1 MAQKKEYKPLLLT
14 TTVRNPQRY
23 KSLLSVLLKYNGKIL
38 DNNIIDEVVFDLI
51 SKKIYIPMYIK
62 HTEHL
67 KSQLTDE
74 DTNFTTEDTNEIIEN
89 SPQQH
94 KEAGFDRGWPSRFD
108 TWYKLAKELGFVYYE
123 INKPIEFS
131 QSGIQLIKSIEP
143 EFAHLENQIFLN
155 AFVKYERNNI
165 LRRVLNTN
173 KPLILLLQTIQ
184 ELKRIFGNT
193 SVGLSRMEIP
203 LLLCWHDG
211 DYIALA
217 KLIQHIR
224 AQYNFAPSEEAIYD
238 QCKIMLNVKNA
249 KGENRFKKSNI
260 LHEMPDEFIRK
271 MRLTGL
277 ISIRGN
283 GRFIDINTLETTKIN
298 YCLEHYAT
306 QKNEFK
312 TVRAYFDYMKEID
325 KNLVSIES
333 IHIMGISER
342 EKLFQKWVSEF
353 SLDILKSELSIVCNP
368 RGSCKNE
375 ILKYISEP
383 VRFEFLVALS
393 LAKAYPNLKVQAN
406 YVIDDEGLPTS
417 FAPGGNADIVC
428 YDDLGNI
435 LFEVTLLTGTTQNAR
450 EMPAIHRHL
459 EEKIKTVP
467 NSFSIMLCPR
477 AHTDTISYSKWLKD
491 TKNLIVV
498 VLETAKFIE
507 TLGIQENARLYCNL

>member
-1 MAQKKEYKPLLLT
+1 MVRKKEYKPLLLT

-23 KSLLSVLLKYNGKIL
+23 KLLLKVLFAYNGKIL
-38 DNNIIDEVVFDLI
+38 NNAIIDNVVFDLI
-51 SKKIYIPMYIK
+51 SSKLYIPMYAK
-62 HTEHL
+62 HTEYL
-67 KSQLTDE
+67 KSQLTE
-74 DTNFTTEDTNEIIEN
+74 EYTPFSKEDTNEIIEN

-94 KEAGFDRGWPSRFD
+94 KEAGFDEGWASRFD
-108 TWYKLAKELGFVYYE
+108 TWYKMAKELGLVYYE

-131 QSGIQLIKSIEP
+131 QAGIQLINSIEP
-143 EFAHLENQIFLN
+143 EYAHLENQVFLN
-155 AFVKYERNNI
+155 AFVKYERNNNF
-165 LRRVLNTN
+165 RRVLNTN

-193 SVGLSRMEIP
+193 SVGISRMEIP
-203 LLLCWHDG
+203 LLLCWRDS

-224 AQYNFAPSEEAIYD
+224 AQYKFTPSEDVIYD
-238 QCKIMLNVKNA
+238 QCKIMLNVINA

-298 YCLEHYAT
+298 YCIEHYALQNANFDT
-306 QKNEFK
+306 ARE
-312 TVRAYFDYMKEID
+312 YFDYMKEID
-325 KNLVSIES
+325 VNLVSIET
-333 IHIMGISER
+333 IHVIGISER

-353 SLDILKSELSIVCNP
+353 SLDMLKNELLIVCNP

-393 LAKAYPNLKVQAN
+393 LAKVYPNLKVQAN

-435 LFEVTLLTGTTQNAR
+435 LFEVTLLTGTSQNIR

-459 EEKIKTVP
+459 EEIIKTVP

-491 TKNLIVV
+491 TKNLIVI
-498 VLETAKFIE
+498 VLETTTFVE
-507 TLGIQENARLYCNL
+507 TLGIQENARLYCNV